1 MAKLKNKL
9 QTKEANF
16 GNITYNK
23 LSKITGYSNE
33 IFNNHFHITSQN
45 QIQKI
50 VERGQD
56 PKEVDRV
63 DKAHTKYG
71 QEHVHFK
78 DGTAINKDG
87 TTHDDGHGIPKLNK
101 KVLYWLNGNGWC
113 LDVSEN
119 KMY

>member
-1 MAKLKNKL
+1 MKTRKTFTNQRQTYTYHFDNGNKNII
-9 QTKEANF
+9 F
-16 GNITYNK
+16 NIT
-23 LSKITGYSNE
+23 SR
-33 IFNNHFHITSQN
+33 N
-45 QIQKI
+45 QMQKM
-50 VERGQD
+50 VDKGQA
-56 PKEVDRV
+56 PKKVDRV